1 MDVCS
6 ALVKGSQK
14 GKELCNFQGSEVGTR
29 TLEPWNFIDRSRGS
43 TWLTPPLQPPL
54 PVFMSKIRHATRSI
68 MSAIACKHLRP
79 RKFAPLGSA
88 EGSTA
93 PPLKG
98 IVFDV
103 DGTLW

>member
-1 MDVCS
+1 MY
-6 ALVKGSQK
+6 LTTRPKG
-14 GKELCNFQGSEVGTR
+14 NF
-29 TLEPWNFIDRSRGS
+29 DRSRGS
-43 TWLTPPLQPPL
+43 TWLNSTSSTSSLC
-54 PVFMSKIRHATRSI
+54 VHVNIKHVTRSI

-93 PPLKG
+93 PLLKG